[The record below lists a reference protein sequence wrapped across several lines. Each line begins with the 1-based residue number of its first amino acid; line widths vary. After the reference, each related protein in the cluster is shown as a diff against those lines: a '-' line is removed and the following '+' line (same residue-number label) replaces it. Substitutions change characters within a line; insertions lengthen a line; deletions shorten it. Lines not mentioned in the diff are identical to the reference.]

1 MSGKQFESG
10 ARQQS
15 TAGHLEPLT
24 VTVHQVVWET
34 RIPLRAEFRF
44 DAAEPLLVTVVFR
57 LADDPAVIW
66 QISRDLLC
74 DGLLQSSGIGDVRIW
89 PVRYRGR
96 PLVRVRLEVR
106 GSTALFEINLHVLE
120 DWLTRT
126 CELVTPGEELDGVDW
141 AAVLA
146 GLLEER

>member
-10 ARQQS
+10 ARQQRATS
-15 TAGHLEPLT
+15 QLEPLT
-24 VTVHQVVWET
+24 VTAHRVMWET

-44 DAAEPLLVTVVFR
+44 DTTEPLLVTVVFR
-57 LADDPAVIW
+57 PADGPAVTW

-74 DGLLQSSGIGDVRIW
+74 DGLLQSSGIGDVRVW
-89 PVRYRGR
+89 PVRHRGR
-96 PLVRVRLEVR
+96 PLVRVRLEAR

-126 CELVTPGEELDGVDW
+126 CELVAPGEELDGVDW
-141 AAVLA
+141 DAVVA
-146 GLLEER
+146 GLLEDR